1 MPTIAKM
8 AAFLYGVTLITNVI
22 AGRKSETEIPD
33 VPDAN
38 ATVVRFREAADG
50 QAPLIMLHGGGGTI
64 YDLWIMKGKF
74 VSGFWAI
81 QITPD
86 TPLHS
91 LTAQSD
97 FYYKMI
103 REQQPHGPYRIGGY
117 SGSTILAIRI
127 AMLMEAAGET
137 VSQLALVDHVPT
149 VFIEPSLPIHDRQA
163 YTEKS
168 IHGLADMF
176 RRDTLP
182 RRIKLAKEVVDALYG
197 RPSTELGKM
206 LADMFTVT
214 SGLILDFIAS
224 LKEGTEDS
232 MMEALVRWMKQVNA
246 PVTLYMAQDGARVSL
261 PQTEEWK
268 DMGIHQ
274 VYPDAEVVTVEGNH
288 FNIVSNEI
296 VCEHLQK
303 GYL

>member
-8 AAFLYGVTLITNVI
+8 ASFLYGVSIVTNVMV
-22 AGRKSETEIPD
+22 GNKSETEIPD

-50 QAPLIMLHGGGGTI
+50 QVPLIMLHGGGGTI
-64 YDLWIMKGKF
+64 YDLWLMKGKF
-74 VSGFWAI
+74 TTGFWAI
-81 QITPD
+81 QVTPD

-91 LTAQSD
+91 LAAQSD
-97 FYYKMI
+97 YYYQKI
-103 REQQPHGPYRIGGY
+103 KEQQPHGPYRIGGY

-127 AMLMEAAGET
+127 TILMEAAGDT
-137 VSQLALVDHVPT
+137 VTQLALVDQFPT
-149 VFIEPSLPIHDRQA
+149 MFIEPSLPIDDRRA

-168 IHGLADMF
+168 IHRLADMF

-182 RRIKLAKEVVDALYG
+182 RRLKLADEVVDAFYG
-197 RPSTELGKM
+197 RPSTELGQM
-206 LADMFTVT
+206 LAEMFPITA
-214 SGLILDFIAS
+214 GLILDFIAS
-224 LKEGTEDS
+224 LKESPDDS
-232 MMEALVRWMKQVNA
+232 MMEALVQWMKQVKA
-246 PVTLYMAQDGARVSL
+246 PVALYAAEDGAKVPL

-268 DMGIHQ
+268 DMGVRQ
-274 VYPDAEVVTVEGNH
+274 VYPDAEVITVEGNH
-288 FNIVSNEI
+288 FNIVSNET